1 MERALGLSESRLGSE
16 MRKLTHAQEMLHEMM
31 SQMQRQAEGM
41 DKAQQVI
48 LQYLVSQQ
56 AKRDSEA
63 KLAAITKA
71 QGSSFFPKGVNN

>member
-56 AKRDSEA
+56 VP
-63 KLAAITKA
+63 LAFAAYNQKTA
-71 QGSSFFPKGVNN
+71 TSANQNLV